1 MLPPAE
7 HLLIF
12 ARLPEPGKTKTRL
25 IDAFGTQRA
34 AVLYRALAQHTLDMA
49 RRFASQRGCNLTT
62 CFSGGSAGAMAAEFG
77 GENDYREQQGD
88 DLGSRLIHAIHQAF
102 SRGAERVVVLG
113 TDCHELDE
121 QRLTQAFDA
130 LRRNSNSAG
139 IHSGNKFASCDV
151 VLGPA
156 LDGGYYLIGVNQPQS
171 LLFEGIEWGTNQV
184 LDQTKLKAREAG
196 LRCAELSPLS
206 DIDYPEDVISMR
218 SERAGFSGELFRV
231 QPGRLSIVL
240 PTLNEAGQLL
250 QTLQAIGSPS
260 EQLEIIVA
268 DGGSRDRTLD
278 IAKECGCQTL
288 KVPRGRGA
296 QMNAGAAVSTG
307 ETLLFLHA
315 DTRLPSEYCT
325 AVEDCLA
332 AGHVAG
338 AFRLGITGQ
347 RLGMRLVEYGAN
359 LRSRWLQ
366 MPYGDQALFMRAN
379 TFFNLGGFGR
389 LPIMEDFELV
399 ARLRRTGRIGLIWQ
413 PVATSGRRWQKH
425 GILKTTA
432 INQLCLLAYRLGIS
446 PQRIANFYRRQD

>member
-1 MLPPAE
+1 MLTPAE

-25 IDAFGTQRA
+25 IDAFGSQRA
-34 AVLYRALAQHTLDMA
+34 TELYRALAQHTLDMA
-49 RRFASQRGCNLTT
+49 CRFASQRGCNLTT
-62 CFSGGSAGAMAAEFG
+62 CFSGGSSSAMAAEFG

-88 DLGSRLIHAIHQAF
+88 DLGSRLNHAIQQAF
-102 SRGAERVVVLG
+102 SRGAERVVVFG

-121 QRLTQAFDA
+121 QRLAQAFDA
-130 LRRNSNSAG
+130 LRSNSNSVE
-139 IHSGNKFASCDV
+139 INSRDTFASCDV

-156 LDGGYYLIGVNQPQS
+156 LDGGYYLIGMKQPQS

-196 LRCAELSPLS
+196 LRCAELSSLS
-206 DIDYPEDVISMR
+206 DVDYPEDVISMR
-218 SERAGFSGELFRV
+218 SERAGFPRELFRV

-250 QTLQAIGSPS
+250 QTLQAIGSPGP
-260 EQLEIIVA
+260 QLEIIVV
-268 DGGSRDRTLD
+268 DGGSRDRTLE
-278 IAKECGCQTL
+278 IAKEFGCQTL
-288 KVPRGRGA
+288 KVARGRGA

-325 AVEDCLA
+325 GVEDCLA

-347 RLGMRLVEYGAN
+347 RLGMRLVEYAAN

-379 TFFNLGGFGR
+379 TFFNSGGFGR

-399 ARLRRTGRIGLIWQ
+399 ARLRRTGKIGLIRQ

-446 PQRIANFYRRQD
+446 PQPIANFYRRQD